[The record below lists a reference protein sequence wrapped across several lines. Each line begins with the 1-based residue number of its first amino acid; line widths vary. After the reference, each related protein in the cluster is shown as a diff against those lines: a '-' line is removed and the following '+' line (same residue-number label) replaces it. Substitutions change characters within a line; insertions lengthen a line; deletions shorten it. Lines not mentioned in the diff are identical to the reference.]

1 MGPLAYIKSAVGIA
15 TLLAIAALAAW
26 GLRVDHLRG
35 GYKAQLEAV
44 VLAVVDI
51 GEPKPSFD
59 KIPAAV
65 REIDKDRRA
74 FAKERDAALAVV
86 DLQSSSITQ
95 LEQEG
100 IAAAQRA
107 EANRKLFE
115 ETKRQRDAWIQ
126 RARAAETRTERLSAE
141 EELRECEAVLD
152 SLRQQGF

>member
-1 MGPLAYIKSAVGIA
+1 MLAYLKSAIGIA
-15 TLLAIAALAAW
+15 TLLTIAALTAW
-26 GLRVDHLRG
+26 GMRVDSLRG
-35 GYKAQLEAV
+35 GYKAKLEAV

-59 KIPAAV
+59 KLPDTV
-65 REIDKDRRA
+65 HKIDGDRKALR
-74 FAKERDAALAVV
+74 KERDDALAVV
-86 DLQSSSITQ
+86 DLQSSSITK

-100 IAAAQRA
+100 IEAAERA
-107 EANRKLFE
+107 AANRKLFE

-152 SLRQQGF
+152 SLRLRGF

>member
-1 MGPLAYIKSAVGIA
+1 MLSYLKSWIGIA
-15 TLLAIAALAAW
+15 TLLTIAALSAW
-26 GLRVDHLRG
+26 GMRVDHLRG

-59 KIPAAV
+59 KLPDTV
-65 REIDKDRRA
+65 RKIDSDRQG
-74 FAKERDAALAVV
+74 FKKERDDARAVV
-86 DLQSSSITQ
+86 DLQSNSITQ

-100 IAAAQRA
+100 SEARAKA
-107 EANRKLFE
+107 EANRKLVA
-115 ETKRQRDAWIQ
+115 ETMRQRDAWIQ

>member
-1 MGPLAYIKSAVGIA
+1 MSPLAYIRSAVGIA
-15 TLLAIAALAAW
+15 TLLTIAALAAW
-26 GLRVDHLRG
+26 GLRLDHLRG
-35 GYKAQLEAV
+35 GYKVQLEAA

-51 GEPKPSFD
+51 GEPKPSFGKLPD
-59 KIPAAV
+59 AV
-65 REIDKDRRA
+65 RKIDRDRQA
-74 FAKERDAALAVV
+74 FRKERDTALAVV
-86 DLQSSSITQ
+86 DLQSTSITQ

-107 EANRKLFE
+107 AANRKLFE

-141 EELRECEAVLD
+141 EELSECEAVLD

>member
-1 MGPLAYIKSAVGIA
+1 MLAYLKSAIGIA
-15 TLLAIAALAAW
+15 TLLTIAALTAW

-59 KIPAAV
+59 KLPDAV
-65 REIDKDRRA
+65 RKIDKDRQGFR
-74 FAKERDAALAVV
+74 KERDDARAVV
-86 DLQSSSITQ
+86 DLQSNSITQ

-100 IAAAQRA
+100 SEARAKA
-107 EANRKLFE
+107 EANRKLVA
-115 ETKRQRDAWIQ
+115 ETMRQRDAWIQ

>member
-1 MGPLAYIKSAVGIA
+1 MGPIAYIKSAVGIA
-15 TLLAIAALAAW
+15 TLLTIAALAAW

-51 GEPKPSFD
+51 GEPKTSFAKLPD
-59 KIPAAV
+59 LLRKIDA
-65 REIDKDRRA
+65 DRRA
-74 FAKERDAALAVV
+74 LTKERDTALAVV
-86 DLQSSSITQ
+86 DLQSTSITQ

-126 RARAAETRTERLSAE
+126 RARAAENRTERLSAA

>member
-1 MGPLAYIKSAVGIA
+1 MTGIGTYIRAAVGISFLI
-15 TLLAIAALAAW
+15 LLAW
-26 GLRVDHLRG
+26 GLRVDALRG
-35 GYKAQLEAV
+35 GYKAKLEAV

-59 KIPAAV
+59 KLPDAV
-65 REIDKDRRA
+65 RKIDKDRQGFR
-74 FAKERDAALAVV
+74 KERDDALAVV
-86 DLQSSSITQ
+86 DLQSNSITQ

-100 IAAAQRA
+100 SEARA
-107 EANRKLFE
+107 KAEENRKLVA
-115 ETKRQRDAWIQ
+115 ETMRQRDAWIQ

>member
-1 MGPLAYIKSAVGIA
+1 MFGLGKYIGIASAVVIA
-15 TLLAIAALAAW
+15 LLLAW
-26 GLRVDHLRG
+26 GLRVDTLRG
-35 GYKAQLEAV
+35 RYKSQLEAV

-59 KIPAAV
+59 KLPETV
-65 REIDKDRRA
+65 RKIDGDRKALR
-74 FAKERDAALAVV
+74 KERDDALAVV
-86 DLQSSSITQ
+86 DLQSSSITK

-100 IAAAQRA
+100 IEAAERA
-107 EANRKLFE
+107 AANRKLFE

>member
-15 TLLAIAALAAW
+15 TLLTIAALAAW

-35 GYKAQLEAV
+35 GYKTQLEAA

-51 GEPKPSFD
+51 GEPRPSFAKLPD
-59 KIPAAV
+59 AV
-65 REIDKDRRA
+65 RKIDKDRQA
-74 FAKERDAALAVV
+74 FRKERDTALAVV

>member
-1 MGPLAYIKSAVGIA
+1 MGPLAFIRSGAGIA
-15 TLLAIAALAAW
+15 TMLIIAGLLAW
-26 GLRVDHLRG
+26 GMRVDHLRG
-35 GYKAQLEAV
+35 GYKAQLEGV

-51 GEPKPSFD
+51 GEPKPSFAKLPD
-59 KIPAAV
+59 AV
-65 REIDKDRRA
+65 RKIDDDRQQFR
-74 FAKERDAALAVV
+74 KERDTALAVV

-100 IAAAQRA
+100 IAAAERA

-126 RARAAETRTERLSAE
+126 RARTAETRTERLSAE
-141 EELRECEAVLD
+141 EELRECESVLD

>member
-1 MGPLAYIKSAVGIA
+1 MFGLGKYIGIASAVVIA
-15 TLLAIAALAAW
+15 LLLAW
-26 GLRVDHLRG
+26 GLRVDTLRG
-35 GYKAQLEAV
+35 RYKSQLEAV

-59 KIPAAV
+59 KLPDTV
-65 REIDKDRRA
+65 RKIDGDRQG
-74 FAKERDAALAVV
+74 FKKERDDARAVV
-86 DLQSSSITQ
+86 DLQSNSITQ

-100 IAAAQRA
+100 SEARAKA
-107 EANRKLFE
+107 EANRKLVA
-115 ETKRQRDAWIQ
+115 ETMRQRDAWIQ

>member
-1 MGPLAYIKSAVGIA
+1 MLSYLKSWIGIA
-15 TLLAIAALAAW
+15 TLLTIAALSAW
-26 GLRVDHLRG
+26 GMRVDHLRG
-35 GYKAQLEAV
+35 GYKSQLEAV

-59 KIPAAV
+59 KLPDTV
-65 REIDKDRRA
+65 RKIDSDRQG
-74 FAKERDAALAVV
+74 FKKERDDARAVV
-86 DLQSSSITQ
+86 DLQSNSITQ

-100 IAAAQRA
+100 SEARAKA
-107 EANRKLFE
+107 EANRKLVA
-115 ETKRQRDAWIQ
+115 ETMRQRDAWIQ

>member
-1 MGPLAYIKSAVGIA
+1 MMFGLGKYIGIASAVVI
-15 TLLAIAALAAW
+15 TLLLAW

-35 GYKAQLEAV
+35 GYKAKLEAV
-44 VLAVVDI
+44 VIAMVDI

-59 KIPAAV
+59 KLPDTV
-65 REIDKDRRA
+65 RKIDGDRQG
-74 FAKERDAALAVV
+74 FKKERDDARAVV
-86 DLQSSSITQ
+86 DLQSNSITQ

-100 IAAAQRA
+100 SEARAKA
-107 EANRKLFE
+107 EANRKLVA
-115 ETKRQRDAWIQ
+115 ETMRQRDAWIQ

>member
-1 MGPLAYIKSAVGIA
+1 MMFGLGKYIGIASAVVIA
-15 TLLAIAALAAW
+15 LLLAW
-26 GLRVDHLRG
+26 GLRVDTLRG
-35 GYKAQLEAV
+35 RYKSQLEAV

-59 KIPAAV
+59 KLPDTV
-65 REIDKDRRA
+65 RKIDGDRQG
-74 FAKERDAALAVV
+74 FKKERDDARAVV
-86 DLQSSSITQ
+86 DLQSNSITQ

-100 IAAAQRA
+100 SEARAKA
-107 EANRKLFE
+107 EANRKLVA
-115 ETKRQRDAWIQ
+115 ETMRQRDAWIQ

>member
-1 MGPLAYIKSAVGIA
+1 MGLFAYIRSAVGIA
-15 TLLAIAALAAW
+15 TLLAIAALTAW

-44 VLAVVDI
+44 VVAFVDI
-51 GEPKPSFD
+51 GEPKPSFG
-59 KIPAAV
+59 KLPAAV
-65 REIDKDRRA
+65 KALDVDRRTL
-74 FAKERDAALAVV
+74 KRERDDALAVV
-86 DLQSSSITQ
+86 DIQSTSITQ

-100 IAAAQRA
+100 IEASRKA

-141 EELRECEAVLD
+141 EELRECEAVME
-152 SLRQQGF
+152 SLRLQGF

>member
-1 MGPLAYIKSAVGIA
+1 MTGIGTYIRAAVGISFLI
-15 TLLAIAALAAW
+15 LLAW

-35 GYKAQLEAV
+35 GYKAKLEAV

-59 KIPAAV
+59 KLPDTV
-65 REIDKDRRA
+65 RKIDGDRKALR
-74 FAKERDAALAVV
+74 KERDDALAVV
-86 DLQSSSITQ
+86 DLQSSSITK

-100 IAAAQRA
+100 IEAAERA
-107 EANRKLFE
+107 AANRKLFE

>member
-1 MGPLAYIKSAVGIA
+1 MGFFAYVRSAIGIA
-15 TLLAIAALAAW
+15 TLLTIAALTAW

-44 VLAVVDI
+44 VVAFVDI
-51 GEPKPSFD
+51 GEPKPSFG
-59 KIPAAV
+59 KLSAAV
-65 REIDKDRRA
+65 KALDTDRRTL
-74 FAKERDAALAVV
+74 KRERDDALAVV
-86 DLQSSSITQ
+86 DIQSTSITQ

-100 IAAAQRA
+100 IEASRKA

-141 EELRECEAVLD
+141 EELRECEAVME
-152 SLRQQGF
+152 SLRLQGF

>member
-1 MGPLAYIKSAVGIA
+1 MFGLGKYIGIASAVVIA
-15 TLLAIAALAAW
+15 LLLAW
-26 GLRVDHLRG
+26 GLRVDTLRG
-35 GYKAQLEAV
+35 RYKSQLEAV

-59 KIPAAV
+59 KLPDTV
-65 REIDKDRRA
+65 RKLDSDRQG
-74 FAKERDAALAVV
+74 FKKERDDARAVV
-86 DLQSSSITQ
+86 DLQSSSITK

-100 IAAAQRA
+100 IEAAERA
-107 EANRKLFE
+107 AANRKLFE

>member
-1 MGPLAYIKSAVGIA
+1 MFGLGKYVGIA
-15 TLLAIAALAAW
+15 AAIVIAGLLAW

-35 GYKAQLEAV
+35 GYKAKLEAV

-59 KIPAAV
+59 KLPDTV
-65 REIDKDRRA
+65 RKLDSDRQG
-74 FAKERDAALAVV
+74 FKKERDDARAVV
-86 DLQSSSITQ
+86 DLQSNSINQ

-100 IAAAQRA
+100 SEARAKA
-107 EANRKLFE
+107 EANRKLVA
-115 ETKRQRDAWIQ
+115 ETMRQRDAWIQ